1 MAKTKIRI
9 RVCVGYNKDHSP
21 VVKQISA
28 DSELELADR
37 VAITLMQSERRDE
50 FIRFADGPIR
60 SNVPLFKEYAEEWFT
75 VYKAN
80 RLKPTTAGGYRTML
94 NTPLPHLG
102 RYAPQ

>member
-37 VAITLMQSERRDE
+37 VAVTLMQSERRDE
-50 FIRFADGPIR
+50 FIRFAKEHQELKFLVTKIGCGIAGFTIEEIA
-60 SNVPLFKEYAEEWFT
+60 PLFREAIDVEN
-75 VYKAN
+75 VI
-80 RLKPTTAGGYRTML
+80 
-94 NTPLPHLG
+94 LPEDFVEVLYG
-102 RYAPQ
+102 